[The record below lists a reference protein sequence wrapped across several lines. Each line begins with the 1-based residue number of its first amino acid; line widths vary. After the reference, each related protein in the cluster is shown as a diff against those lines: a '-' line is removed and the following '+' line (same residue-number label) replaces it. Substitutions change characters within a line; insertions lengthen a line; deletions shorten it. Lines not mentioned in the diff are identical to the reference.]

1 MLSCQDIALV
11 GSATKNKKKY
21 RSNRSPVYPLPE
33 CNPDQW
39 LLKDINSNHKNEQC
53 CSSIDGVTI
62 TNSTDNQ
69 NKEMDSLLDPCLYN
83 IQIFQNVG
91 ENKDACTP
99 LYYDKQLFSVAL
111 ELFNRKGTQEAIHD
125 GKKLVTKLYYWECKG
140 KVNAGQQL
148 CTNCRDVHKRRNY
161 EDDYFIDV
169 MERKQYRTILCRN
182 CMSKLLQISVGS
194 SKNDI
199 IKTLKQVRKS

>member
-83 IQIFQNVG
+83 IQFFQNVG

-111 ELFNRKGTQEAIHD
+111 ELFNRKGSQEAIHD

-199 IKTLKQVRKS
+199 IKTLKQVRKL

>member
-11 GSATKNKKKY
+11 GSATKNKRKY
-21 RSNRSPVYPLPE
+21 RSNRSPIYPPSD
-33 CNPDQW
+33 CNSDQW
-39 LLKDINSNHKNEQC
+39 LLKDINSSHKNEQC
-53 CSSIDGVTI
+53 CSSIDSVAI

-69 NKEMDSLLDPCLYN
+69 NKEMDSLLDPCLNN
-83 IQIFQNVG
+83 IQISKDAG
-91 ENKDACTP
+91 ENQDACTA

-111 ELFNRKGTQEAIHD
+111 ELFNRKGTQETIRD
-125 GKKLVTKLYYWECKG
+125 GKKLVTKFYYWECKG

-182 CMSKLLQISVGS
+182 CMSKLLKISVGS

-199 IKTLKQVRKS
+199 IKSLKQVRKS

>member
-11 GSATKNKKKY
+11 GSASKNKKKY

-91 ENKDACTP
+91 ENKDACAP

-199 IKTLKQVRKS
+199 IKTLKQVRKL